1 MIPARRSRFA
11 ERHQAQAL
19 KTAEFIAQ
27 LLLENVILQ
36 VADRSMSKCSDVCL
50 LFCHL
55 QSADHF
61 IHTSNSCDNLNQG
74 LCVIAKIQLPIES
87 IGEAIDGMDNAG
99 AQCQH
104 LIVMSHRSTSIYITW
119 RCCLVLCAG
128 VVLCK
133 NAIICSNS
141 QCFRRT
147 VGLSLSG
154 GGVPAR
160 WTAL

>member
-74 LCVIAKIQLPIES
+74 LCVIAKIQLPIQS
-87 IGEAIDGMDNAG
+87 IGESIDGMDNTG

-104 LIVMSHRSTSIYITW
+104 LIVMSHRSTSIYISP
-119 RCCLVLCAG
+119 G
-128 VVLCK
+128 VVAWSCAQELFCVK
-133 NAIICSNS
+133 TQSYAQIHNALD
-141 QCFRRT
+141 
-147 VGLSLSG
+147 VLLG
-154 GGVPAR
+154 
-160 WTAL
+160 